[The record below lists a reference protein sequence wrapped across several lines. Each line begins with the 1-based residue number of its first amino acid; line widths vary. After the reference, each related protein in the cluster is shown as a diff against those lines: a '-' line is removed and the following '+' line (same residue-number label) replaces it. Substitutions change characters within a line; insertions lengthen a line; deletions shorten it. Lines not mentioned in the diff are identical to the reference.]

1 MLLTVQKAPSFVEA
15 HGHQLEYVDIAGDS
29 PDLLFLH
36 EGLGSVSLWR
46 DFPQRLAART
56 GRRAIVYSRAG
67 FGRSSPRRTPYTVE
81 FMHEEA
87 LHVIPALRDR
97 LRLRSTILVGHST
110 GASMALIHAGLEPE
124 ANGVAGVV
132 AIAPFAFVEDSNLQA
147 IRAARERYGKL
158 RERLARHHDDVDA
171 VFHGWNDLWLD
182 ASFRGWSIDEDLGR
196 IRCPIL
202 AILGDKD
209 EYCTPAQL
217 ERLAALASHARQ
229 VEIVRLPE
237 SGHSPQR
244 DDPDVTIEHIARF
257 IGTLES

>member
-29 PDLLFLH
+29 PGLLFLH

-56 GRRAIVYSRAG
+56 GRRAIAYSRAG
-67 FGRSSPRRTPYTVE
+67 FGRSSPRTTPYAAG
-81 FMHEEA
+81 FMHQEA
-87 LHVIPALRDR
+87 FNVVPALRDR
-97 LRLRSTILVGHST
+97 LGLRNTILVGHST
-110 GASMALIHAGLEPE
+110 GASMALIHAGFEPE
-124 ANGVAGVV
+124 KNGVAGVV
-132 AIAPFAFVEDSNLQA
+132 AMAPFAFVEDSNLDA
-147 IRAARERYGKL
+147 IRAVGERYAAL

-171 VFHGWNDLWLD
+171 VFHGWADLWLHP
-182 ASFRGWSIDEDLGR
+182 SFREWNIDDDLEH

-217 ERLAALASHARQ
+217 ERIASLASRSRH
-229 VEIVRLPE
+229 VEIVRLPQ

-244 DDPDVTIEHIARF
+244 DQPDVTIEHIARF
-257 IGTLES
+257 IETLES